1 MSRVSIR
8 PRGSKTPRGG
18 RTPRSPS
25 ENMVAEARETERM
38 AAAGAVN
45 AEADSSRA
53 RATMAADC
61 MISKEVCANG
71 GKAVSTRIGRG
82 GRAGGRSRCGGCSAP
97 TPCDVRCAGAVRAAN
112 SGGSGGGKRNEGS
125 CVGATWR

>member
-25 ENMVAEARETERM
+25 ENMVAEARETERIGVE
-38 AAAGAVN
+38 GAVN

-53 RATMAADC
+53 RATTAADC
-61 MISKEVCANG
+61 MISKG
-71 GKAVSTRIGRG
+71 LRK
-82 GRAGGRSRCGGCSAP
+82 
-97 TPCDVRCAGAVRAAN
+97 
-112 SGGSGGGKRNEGS
+112 
-125 CVGATWR
+125 

>member
-53 RATMAADC
+53 RATMAVDC
-61 MISKEVCANG
+61 MISKEVCANRGKG
-71 GKAVSTRIGRG
+71 GERTDRKDGAGT
-82 GRAGGRSRCGGCSAP
+82 RAGGRGAADAECPRRAMCAVPARCGRLTVAQRATEES
-97 TPCDVRCAGAVRAAN
+97 CAFAN
-112 SGGSGGGKRNEGS
+112 LD
-125 CVGATWR
+125 

>member
-38 AAAGAVN
+38 AAAGAWK
-45 AEADSSRA
+45 AETDSRRA
-53 RATMAADC
+53 RATTAVDC
-61 MISKEVCANG
+61 MIILRTEW
-71 GKAVSTRIGRG
+71 RG
-82 GRAGGRSRCGGCSAP
+82 GERTQTGASRRSWHGVP
-97 TPCDVRCAGAVRAAN
+97 TPCAVCGAGAARAAN
-112 SGGSGGGKRNEGS
+112 SGGSGREH
-125 CVGATWR
+125 A